1 MKNVIIVTESDGENK
16 ELLAIENANKTIIM
30 EVIKALIAINLRIK
44 HNQAINN
51 ADIDVTRNLGLI
63 GIKKYQR
70 YTSQIQEKVDQLY

>member
-44 HNQAINN
+44 HN
-51 ADIDVTRNLGLI
+51 
-63 GIKKYQR
+63 
-70 YTSQIQEKVDQLY
+70 